1 MMPDQTVDL
10 PETERQQEAF
20 QLGKRIAERAIAA
33 DRPPILDTI
42 GPHEYK
48 ESEFPEGKGHCDL
61 CGGGPDAK
69 IHNHV
74 DPLERI
80 AEALERGAVHLEAIR
95 DEAQQQTECM
105 VRGVAALEN
114 LVVYMRTGR

>member
-1 MMPDQTVDL
+1 M
-10 PETERQQEAF
+10 A
-20 QLGKRIAERAIAA
+20 
-33 DRPPILDTI
+33 
-42 GPHEYK
+42 PHEFR

-80 AEALERGAVHLEAIR
+80 AEALEAIR
-95 DEAQQQTECM
+95 DEAEQQTECM

-114 LVVYMRTGR
+114 MLVHMRTGR